1 MKKILCIVLAVLM
14 TAAVF
19 SACGAKAKPL
29 SDIFSGIKSEYK
41 LSDMVEYTDVNSL
54 ERTYGITADDVDE
67 VAGGVN
73 NSGVDMEEIVLVKAK
88 NADAAKTVAEKLTN
102 RLNSKL
108 AETKSYNPEQYAIVE
123 KSSVDTDDLYVSLII
138 SKDLDGIKKL
148 YKEGIGVK

>member
-1 MKKILCIVLAVLM
+1 M

-29 SDIFSGIKSEYK
+29 SDIFSQIKSEYK
-41 LSDMVEYTDVNSL
+41 LTDMVEYTDVNSL
-54 ERTYGITADDVDE
+54 ERTYGITAADVDE

-88 NADAAKTVAEKLTN
+88 NADTAKTVAEKLTN

-123 KSSVDTDDLYVSLII
+123 KSSVDTDNLYVSLII